1 MYTMRLLNQRDVDSL
16 LEMGSVVE
24 CVEEAYRL
32 YSTGEA
38 GLWPVIFHEFQPGVR
53 DMDIKSGH
61 LDGAGLF
68 GLKVVGYS
76 AENPEKIHAPALA
89 GLVLVFSIET
99 GQPLGLVDGM
109 TVTNLRTGAAGAV
122 GAKLLARKNSRHAF
136 LCGTGAQ
143 GRAQLAGLA
152 SVLPGLERVTATG
165 PVAEMNEKYREEMRR
180 KFPGLTIETV
190 SWENR
195 EEGIS
200 QADIIVTCTPA
211 REPFI
216 MKEWVRP
223 GTHINAIGADMTE
236 KQEID
241 PQLVASAK
249 LFVDSASQ
257 TLHHGECH
265 HAYDAGLISEKEV
278 TEIGSVLA
286 GKTEGRSGDE
296 EITLFDATGMALQDI
311 ITSRLALKLAEEKG
325 LGTVI
330 EM

>member
-1 MYTMRLLNQRDVDSL
+1 MYKMRVLNERDLKPL
-16 LEMGSVVE
+16 LEMKEVVG

-32 YSTGEA
+32 YSAGEA
-38 GLWPVIFHEFQPGVR
+38 GVWPGIFHEFEPGIR

-76 AENPEKIHAPALA
+76 ADNPKKIGAPALA
-89 GLVLVFSIET
+89 GLVLVLSIET
-99 GQPLGLVDGM
+99 GQPVGLVDGM
-109 TVTNLRTGAAGAV
+109 TVTDLRTGAAGAV
-122 GAKLLARKNSRHAF
+122 GAGTFARKDSKKA
-136 LCGTGAQ
+136 LILGTGAQ
-143 GRAQLAGLA
+143 GRAQLEGLA
-152 SVLPGLERVTATG
+152 AVLPGLESVTATS
-165 PVAEMNEKYREEMRR
+165 PVPEMNETYVKDMSELFPALEVKTVPWEERAAAAS
-180 KFPGLTIETV
+180 E
-190 SWENR
+190 
-195 EEGIS
+195 
-200 QADIIVTCTPA
+200 ADVIVTCTPA
-211 REPFI
+211 REAI
-216 MKEWVRP
+216 LKKEWVRP

-241 PQLVASAK
+241 PELVASAK

-265 HAYDAGLISEKEV
+265 HAFDAGLISEEDV
-278 TEIGSVLA
+278 TEIGLVLA
-286 GKTEGRSGDE
+286 GKAQGRTNDD

-311 ITSRLALKLAEEKG
+311 ITSHLALRRAEEKD